1 MHKTQIKDAVRNINK
16 KIVSFLSICLIVA
29 LGVGGYL
36 TTNYIHNS
44 MVRQA
49 EDFYRAQN
57 FSDFKLMS
65 SLGFSQAEIDQLK
78 KVQGVTDAEGA
89 QIMAGSLSIGSQ
101 GREVEI
107 ITLTE
112 RVSVPKLLKGSLPE
126 KAEECLISQGLSENL
141 KLKIGD
147 HFKLAVNAEG
157 IDPGVLKINEF
168 TVSGIMYHPEYIRSS
183 QEYPVAVKADAFDS
197 EALGDAFLNVLVKG
211 DSRLDSNIF
220 DKSFMDTAAPIRD
233 GLEKATADLE
243 KDQTQRAQ
251 DLANQKIDEEW
262 EKAEAE
268 LTAAEEEI
276 NSKEAELESA
286 LASAKKE
293 IANGTSQLNSAAA
306 QLKSKEQELNYAAA
320 NVEKAK
326 AELPA
331 AESAANAMSAEDLA
345 AYFNAGGAFIKQY
358 GQSLN
363 PYISQSELAGIAASS
378 AKMAEEGNAAGA
390 VSNASTYV
398 RNKLSAAENQ
408 IYNGRQQIKNGWAQ
422 YNSGLKQLQQAE
434 AELASKEAEGR
445 EQIKQARE
453 ELSTKT
459 AEAKSKVEDAR
470 KEAEE
475 LESKIVI
482 LDRLANG
489 PFLDIYSTINSIKA
503 VGPAFGLLFLIV
515 GAMVTFST
523 LVIIIDEQK
532 KLVGT
537 TKAFG
542 FHNNEILG
550 KYMLFGLAAAVIGV
564 MAGILLGILLSRVGL
579 HAILGTHIYIFDTPP
594 TKITPLPTLLI
605 SIGAIILVII
615 VTFLSCT
622 DLLKSPASLLMQGDT
637 IKSKRLRENAGQA
650 KSRRGSLMSRL
661 ILMNMRKERARVIVF
676 IAIIAGSCI
685 LIGTGFTLK
694 FAIDDMPDRQ
704 LQDVIAYDL
713 RVDIGSNVSDEERAA
728 IEAKLN
734 EQDVSFVKAAF
745 EDHLY
750 RINDRE
756 EALQVLALDPKDIS
770 SVYTLKDPDTGEKVK
785 VPDDGILIQRRM
797 HEYHNVNKGDSMKL
811 YDDQIFLHDATV
823 KGIVQNYF
831 GRTIITSRT
840 GYEKIFGKQPE
851 DSALYI
857 TLGSADGDALIKELS
872 SVSDDLSYE
881 YSDEFVQKFES
892 LSRMIDIVVV
902 MLTAIAILM
911 SFLILLNLTNI
922 FVSRRKREI
931 IIMRVN
937 GFRHKEALKYLTHET
952 IFNTVIGLAVG
963 VLIGCLSGGFMV
975 GLVESQDIQ
984 FARSINPLSWI
995 FATAIEAVFALVVSW
1010 LAFRKVKH
1018 FKLKEIA
1025 E

>member
-1 MHKTQIKDAVRNINK
+1 M
-16 KIVSFLSICLIVA
+16 
-29 LGVGGYL
+29 
-36 TTNYIHNS
+36 
-44 MVRQA
+44 
-49 EDFYRAQN
+49 
-57 FSDFKLMS
+57 
-65 SLGFSQAEIDQLK
+65 
-78 KVQGVTDAEGA
+78 
-89 QIMAGSLSIGSQ
+89 
-101 GREVEI
+101 
-107 ITLTE
+107 
-112 RVSVPKLLKGSLPE
+112 
-126 KAEECLISQGLSENL
+126 
-141 KLKIGD
+141 
-147 HFKLAVNAEG
+147 
-157 IDPGVLKINEF
+157 
-168 TVSGIMYHPEYIRSS
+168 
-183 QEYPVAVKADAFDS
+183 
-197 EALGDAFLNVLVKG
+197 
-211 DSRLDSNIF
+211 
-220 DKSFMDTAAPIRD
+220 
-233 GLEKATADLE
+233 
-243 KDQTQRAQ
+243 
-251 DLANQKIDEEW
+251 
-262 EKAEAE
+262 
-268 LTAAEEEI
+268 
-276 NSKEAELESA
+276 
-286 LASAKKE
+286 
-293 IANGTSQLNSAAA
+293 
-306 QLKSKEQELNYAAA
+306 
-320 NVEKAK
+320 
-326 AELPA
+326 
-331 AESAANAMSAEDLA
+331 
-345 AYFNAGGAFIKQY
+345 
-358 GQSLN
+358 
-363 PYISQSELAGIAASS
+363 
-378 AKMAEEGNAAGA
+378 
-390 VSNASTYV
+390 
-398 RNKLSAAENQ
+398 
-408 IYNGRQQIKNGWAQ
+408 
-422 YNSGLKQLQQAE
+422 
-434 AELASKEAEGR
+434 
-445 EQIKQARE
+445 
-453 ELSTKT
+453 
-459 AEAKSKVEDAR
+459 
-470 KEAEE
+470 
-475 LESKIVI
+475 
-482 LDRLANG
+482 
-489 PFLDIYSTINSIKA
+489 DIYSTINSIKA

-564 MAGILLGILLSRVGL
+564 MAGVLLGVLLSRVGL

-1018 FKLKEIA
+1018 FKLKEIS